1 MKNDCYLMTLVPSKL
16 NSIAVIG
23 PNADQVQ
30 FGDYTW
36 SRDNKDGVT
45 PLAGIRSLL
54 AGTGVQVRYAK
65 GCSIMSLDTTNI
77 AAAVAA
83 ARASDVAV
91 LFCGSASA
99 SLARNYREVNC
110 GEGFDLTDLSLSGA
124 QEKLIRDVHAT
135 GKPLILVMVT
145 GKPFS
150 IPWEKKH
157 VPTILVQWYA
167 GEQGGNAVADILF
180 GKTVPSGRLP
190 VSFPQSAGHLPAHY
204 NYLPTDHGYYR
215 QPGSYEVP
223 GRDYVFSS
231 PEPLW
236 AFGHGLSYTVFDY
249 EDMKIEQREDS
260 IMLSVCIR
268 NIGERAGQ
276 VVPQLY
282 VRDLYSSVVTPVKQ
296 LKAFAKVFLKP
307 KETIEVSLNVAIQ
320 DLAFTNN
327 QGKMVLESGDFEL
340 QVGDSSDKIFLR
352 DTVQIGFQDTT
363 YQVKE
368 TVLDTMNSCGEAVIT
383 VKGIVRDTQATPIQ
397 GVNIFSTLQKKILVV
412 TDKDGKYEIKVQ
424 SNDIL
429 IFHKKNYLEEKIFV
443 NGKPS
448 IQITIRN
455 GI

>member
-1 MKNDCYLMTLVPSKL
+1 ML
-16 NSIAVIG
+16 
-23 PNADQVQ
+23 
-30 FGDYTW
+30 F
-36 SRDNKDGVT
+36 
-45 PLAGIRSLL
+45 RS
-54 AGTGVQVRYAK
+54 
-65 GCSIMSLDTTNI
+65 
-77 AAAVAA
+77 
-83 ARASDVAV
+83 
-91 LFCGSASA
+91 
-99 SLARNYREVNC
+99 
-110 GEGFDLTDLSLSGA
+110 
-124 QEKLIRDVHAT
+124 
-135 GKPLILVMVT
+135 
-145 GKPFS
+145 
-150 IPWEKKH
+150 
-157 VPTILVQWYA
+157 
-167 GEQGGNAVADILF
+167 
-180 GKTVPSGRLP
+180 
-190 VSFPQSAGHLPAHY
+190 
-204 NYLPTDHGYYR
+204 
-215 QPGSYEVP
+215 
-223 GRDYVFSS
+223 
-231 PEPLW
+231 
-236 AFGHGLSYTVFDY
+236 
-249 EDMKIEQREDS
+249 
-260 IMLSVCIR
+260 CIR